1 MRSIGEGVSK
11 TLLIRTHLL
20 FRWRVRLFGAADMGF
35 SRATMNREGIS
46 VDGSSSDDFLTRL
59 QQAEARDSQQYMT
72 PEQYNEWAE
81 QQQLANMQQHAYY
94 SHHLAPSSKSP
105 SHQHVAGYRRDHRP
119 DWAYVDQT
127 EAQIAYQRYAPPGAV
142 RGPTGALSDEHNLH
156 KGSAT
161 NTLPRQQRS
170 MFKPLAS
177 QIDMSQ
183 PTAGDVRQYQYR
195 SNHLAPPNDSRM
207 GGRGSKPHDRPA
219 GGPAN
224 LYGRGNEHGVQAK
237 PHAYGAY

>member
-1 MRSIGEGVSK
+1 MCSHMRTPADEYFTPRVYCKEIIVRVGILPVPFHREKHREGVSK

-20 FRWRVRLFGAADMGF
+20 FRWRVQLFGAADMGF

-72 PEQYNEWAE
+72 PEQYNEWAA

-183 PTAGDVRQYQYR
+183 PTAGMCGYHYR
-195 SNHLAPPNDSRM
+195 SNHWPS
-207 GGRGSKPHDRPA
+207 
-219 GGPAN
+219 
-224 LYGRGNEHGVQAK
+224 Q
-237 PHAYGAY
+237 